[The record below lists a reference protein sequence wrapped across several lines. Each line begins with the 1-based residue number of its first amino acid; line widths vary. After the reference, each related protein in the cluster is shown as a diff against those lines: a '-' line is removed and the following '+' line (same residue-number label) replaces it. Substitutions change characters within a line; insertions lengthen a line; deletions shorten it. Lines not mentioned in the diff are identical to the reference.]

1 MGLSDETNNLQM
13 QDAVFRMRLRQALG
27 LGGTETADEVDPE
40 QYGLMLKKKRIAS
53 ILKEQMRAAG
63 MDELADMTRIRRE

>member
-13 QDAVFRMRLRQALG
+13 QDAVFRKRLRQALG
-27 LGGTETADEVDPE
+27 LESSQQDQEIDP
-40 QYGLMLKKKRIAS
+40 QTYALILKKKRIAS

>member
-1 MGLSDETNNLQM
+1 M
-13 QDAVFRMRLRQALG
+13 QDSSYKMALENAIFRMKLRQALG

-63 MDELADMTRIRRE
+63 MDELADMTRVRRE